1 LFQIVVFA
9 ELIEMVRLLRHSTP
23 RKDKEKVTRDDGR
36 GECLAMAKE
45 RVIN

>member
-1 LFQIVVFA
+1 VFV
-9 ELIEMVRLLRHSTP
+9 ELVEMVRLLRHFMP
-23 RKDKEKVTRDDGR
+23 RKDKEKVTRNDGR